1 MYIIP
6 SLIHYLLRYAY
17 LSYMVTRLLGVTRH
31 EEVTQFW
38 RDISEGDHLEE
49 RDDRI
54 ILRMNLCY
62 VRDPEVHIA

>member
-38 RDISEGDHLEE
+38 RDIFQKETTWKNEMTG
-49 RDDRI
+49 
-54 ILRMNLCY
+54 
-62 VRDPEVHIA
+62 